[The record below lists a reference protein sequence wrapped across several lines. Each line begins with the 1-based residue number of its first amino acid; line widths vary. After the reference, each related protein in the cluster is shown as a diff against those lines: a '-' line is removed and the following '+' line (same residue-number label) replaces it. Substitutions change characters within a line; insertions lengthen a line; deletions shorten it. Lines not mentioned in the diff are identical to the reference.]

1 MTPEQANEIVT
12 LRERVSALR
21 GAAMS
26 DDADKKAAELLP
38 CACLSITKHHSL
50 HCPAY
55 YRPAVA
61 TALWEKDNEIEKLK
75 AENLELSH
83 TPNRLAEVEAE
94 RDYFQAELEAARLK

>member
-1 MTPEQANEIVT
+1 
-12 LRERVSALR
+12 
-21 GAAMS
+21 MS
-26 DDADKKAAELLP
+26 DAADKRAQELLP
-38 CACLSITKHHSL
+38 CECLSITKHHSL

-61 TALWEKDNEIEKLK
+61 TALRSRESEIVVAAQHALWEKDNEIEKLK